1 MAELTQAP
9 GTSGIR
15 LRDDAEAAALLNL
28 DNGDHSMMLRCTAKA
43 LAQMVRLHACG
54 KSEGLERK
62 VGHATVRADS
72 RRNWSG

>member
-1 MAELTQAP
+1 
-9 GTSGIR
+9 
-15 LRDDAEAAALLNL
+15 
-28 DNGDHSMMLRCTAKA
+28 MMLRCTAKA